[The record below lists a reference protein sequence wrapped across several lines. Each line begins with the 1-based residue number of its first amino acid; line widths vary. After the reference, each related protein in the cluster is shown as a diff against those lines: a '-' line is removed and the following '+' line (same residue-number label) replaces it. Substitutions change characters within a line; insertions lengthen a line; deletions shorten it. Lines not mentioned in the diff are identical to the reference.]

1 MDHTLEKAGAR
12 DFPEYGILKEC
23 WIQRRFTQELGNP
36 TCVIAAK
43 GTALRNDDKKVPAN
57 FAWMR
62 ERAFCGMSSFMLLE
76 RFPEV
81 QSLGPEDKWR
91 LIDELWSDLA
101 QQVEGEA
108 PNENIVELLEKRFSD
123 YLVDPSQGQPADDA
137 FARLA
142 EHKRQWK

>member
-1 MDHTLEKAGAR
+1 
-12 DFPEYGILKEC
+12 
-23 WIQRRFTQELGNP
+23 
-36 TCVIAAK
+36 
-43 GTALRNDDKKVPAN
+43 
-57 FAWMR
+57 
-62 ERAFCGMSSFMLLE
+62 MSSSMLLE

-108 PNENIVELLEKRFSD
+108 PNQNIVELLEKRFSD
-123 YLVDPSQGQPADDA
+123 YLVDPSQGQPVDDA

-142 EHKRQWK
+142 EHKRRWK

>member
-1 MDHTLEKAGAR
+1 MTTRKCQQISPG
-12 DFPEYGILKEC
+12 
-23 WIQRRFTQELGNP
+23 
-36 TCVIAAK
+36 
-43 GTALRNDDKKVPAN
+43 
-57 FAWMR
+57 AWMR
-62 ERAFCGMSSFMLLE
+62 ERTFYGMSSFMLLE